1 MLHSFLFFLKQ
12 RDFETGC
19 CVFLSHDYLESGGCC
34 SSVLIFGLIH
44 FPCMLEQKNILFS
57 HNDAV
62 IVIEQTLVSVSQL
75 NSVNTNTTG
84 FNHFLISDSN
94 RCNIAFTLKNSV
106 VLTDACS
113 LDGDIWRLIFGGH
126 THSADFKL
134 LQVVEHLSV
143 VLLIVVQIK
152 QGRTSR
158 FSFFF
163 LILRLVN
170 DLSGLLFCSN

>member
-1 MLHSFLFFLKQ
+1 
-12 RDFETGC
+12 
-19 CVFLSHDYLESGGCC
+19 
-34 SSVLIFGLIH
+34 
-44 FPCMLEQKNILFS
+44 MLEQKNILFS
-57 HNDAV
+57 HNNAV

-170 DLSGLLFCSN
+170 NLSGLLFCSN